1 MPSRSN
7 PAGTPL
13 PTPAAASPLDGPAT
27 SSVSASREVAV
38 VSGRVRRVGNSWP
51 PRVNQTWTVTVDR
64 LDGTARADAAS
75 DDAGVLAAGV
85 LAADALLP
93 WAAPLG
99 AGPSAPDEPGPH
111 PDTARVSASRTVR
124 CLIEG
129 SFT

>member
-64 LDGTARADAAS
+64 LDGTARADARPAPGGVGLVEPLEQPRQVLGG
-75 DDAGVLAAGV
+75 DARTPIGHPHHCLI
-85 LAADALLP
+85 
-93 WAAPLG
+93 
-99 AGPSAPDEPGPH
+99 AGPRALDADLASAVFD
-111 PDTARVSASRTVR
+111 RV
-124 CLIEG
+124 
-129 SFT
+129 